1 MRNDAAMTGDEFDHA
16 TALFCSRWE
25 ARSCDVVRALV
36 VDCEPLSSVA
46 SRYGM
51 TPQQAN
57 VLRRRFLHNVR
68 RAAVLK
74 VPAEQFMRKVAPS
87 GTSVLQL
94 LKKDLK
100 QLVNGGYTQAQIEE
114 FLRANDVD
122 ISAEELTEF
131 LKVLNETLR
140 PRKSKGPRR

>member
-1 MRNDAAMTGDEFDHA
+1 MTNDAAMTPEEFDHA
-16 TALFCSRWE
+16 AALFCSRWE
-25 ARSCDVVRALV
+25 TRSRDVVRALV
-36 VDCEPLSSVA
+36 VDREPLSSAA
-46 SRYGM
+46 SRFGM
-51 TPQQAN
+51 TSQQAN
-57 VLRRRFLHNVR
+57 VLRQRFLHNIR

-87 GTSVLQL
+87 GASVLEL
-94 LKKDLK
+94 FKKDLK

-122 ISAEELTEF
+122 IPAEELTEF

-140 PRKSKGPRR
+140 PRKSKGSRR